1 MITIYL
7 LLVFQTMPNLSAR
20 GNQFDLNGKRFEAS
34 YQINRYEDHIWLIIK
49 GKETISEVMK
59 LERVIEHELDLMYIY
74 SRGNELTVFIFKQ
87 EYILMNRGSMTIKYY
102 YDWQVERLN

>member
-1 MITIYL
+1 
-7 LLVFQTMPNLSAR
+7 
-20 GNQFDLNGKRFEAS
+20 
-34 YQINRYEDHIWLIIK
+34 
-49 GKETISEVMK
+49 MK